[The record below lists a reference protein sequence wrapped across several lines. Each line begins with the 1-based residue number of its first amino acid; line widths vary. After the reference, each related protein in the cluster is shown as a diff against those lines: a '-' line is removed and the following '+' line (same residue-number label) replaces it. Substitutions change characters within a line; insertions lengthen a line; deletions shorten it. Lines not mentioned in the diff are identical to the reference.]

1 MFSAH
6 KRTFNEENCAGVAQR
21 LEVVLEMQK
30 LTKQTN
36 KKAKLP
42 PKLLLGLWPNQP
54 HSSTIPV

>member
-6 KRTFNEENCAGVAQR
+6 KRTFNEENGAGVAQR

-36 KKAKLP
+36 KKTKLP
-42 PKLLLGLWPNQP
+42 PKLLVGL
-54 HSSTIPV
+54 

>member
-6 KRTFNEENCAGVAQR
+6 KRTFNEENCVGVAQR

-36 KKAKLP
+36 KQTKLP
-42 PKLLLGLWPNQP
+42 PKLLVGL
-54 HSSTIPV
+54 

>member
-6 KRTFNEENCAGVAQR
+6 KRTFNDENCAGVAER

-36 KKAKLP
+36 KTTKLP
-42 PKLLLGLWPNQP
+42 PKLLVGL
-54 HSSTIPV
+54 

>member
-36 KKAKLP
+36 KTKKTPAEII
-42 PKLLLGLWPNQP
+42 GRAIAQP
-54 HSSTIPV
+54 AP